1 MYRKKKEKKYIEVY
15 NEWVKT
21 DKSMYKFCLEKS
33 AESGEKYSTLMQ
45 QLSKGKILV
54 QKEREEKEKRFNNFI
69 ERILASN
76 NDFMIRKFENYFVEI
91 NNLLMLC
98 GYSVNVLPE
107 AVLYK
112 KKVQNMNV
120 NLKKLYE
127 LYYSEEFLD
136 YCEKMIG
143 EYLWNE

>member
-1 MYRKKKEKKYIEVY
+1 
-15 NEWVKT
+15 
-21 DKSMYKFCLEKS
+21 
-33 AESGEKYSTLMQ
+33 
-45 QLSKGKILV
+45 
-54 QKEREEKEKRFNNFI
+54 
-69 ERILASN
+69 
-76 NDFMIRKFENYFVEI
+76 MIRKFENYFVEI

-143 EYLWNE
+143 EYLWN